1 MMIYIYI
8 NHIGV
13 LNRMLRFL
21 NDIQYDI
28 KWLFMFPKQQ
38 YIIDIEMVDVYNNY
52 KFQRKFVC
60 IHLTKS

>member
-1 MMIYIYI
+1 
-8 NHIGV
+8 
-13 LNRMLRFL
+13 
-21 NDIQYDI
+21 
-28 KWLFMFPKQQ
+28 MFPKQQ